1 MSALIS
7 PSLGLGWQGFSAE
20 TGFTIVADY
29 YHDLSNVLQSL
40 NLQPVIGEAVAG
52 WANEWWPTQGTVIG
66 CGTGADCLYVPLQA
80 GNMQWL
86 DGWLTGA
93 NGRFG
98 FAGIARDFNGNVLAG
113 ATIRCYRVS
122 DGLPV
127 AAPVTS
133 DANGYFLITTPFSPD
148 THFLTV
154 HKSGASPY
162 AGASYDNLVG
172 G

>member
-1 MSALIS
+1 MSALVGAARPTAYLAGSNFQLRHVAEEYIDNLDDSMDPDQAPGGSRAHGGFVS
-7 PSLGLGWQGFSAE
+7 P
-20 TGFTIVADY
+20 
-29 YHDLSNVLQSL
+29 
-40 NLQPVIGEAVAG
+40 
-52 WANEWWPTQGTVIG
+52 WWPSRSRMLGD
-66 CGTGADCLYVPLQA
+66 TGISDVQDSPK
-80 GNMQWL
+80 GFRDMPR
-86 DGWLTGA
+86 WLTGA

-127 AAPVTS
+127 ANPVTS

-162 AGASYDNLVG
+162 AAASYDNLVG

>member
-1 MSALIS
+1 MSCLVGAALPVAFLAGAKHQLRHVAEEYIDNLDDSMDPDQAPGGTRAYGGFAS
-7 PSLGLGWQGFSAE
+7 P
-20 TGFTIVADY
+20 
-29 YHDLSNVLQSL
+29 
-40 NLQPVIGEAVAG
+40 
-52 WANEWWPTQGTVIG
+52 WWPSRSAFSSEGGISEVLE
-66 CGTGADCLYVPLQA
+66 GAKGYRDMPR
-80 GNMQWL
+80 W
-86 DGWLTGA
+86 WSGA